1 MKVGLSR
8 AKSPDKFDFVLM
20 AYLIVMAIT
29 SFVSIYSSFGIV
41 GAQAGMGYLT
51 KQIMWF
57 MAGFIALGVI
67 MYLGNDSMFQFAKIA
82 YWILMVCLIILYS
95 LTGRVISIMQPTNGA
110 ISWFFL
116 PRTSFQPS
124 EFMKIVL
131 IIITAGIIDEHN
143 KEKVI
148 DSFEMDVKLFI
159 EVAKWALP
167 PMVLIL
173 LQPDTGVVLIIG
185 ISLLAMLLCSGIR
198 KEWSRTYHHLY
209 CRLCLSLHISI

>member
-67 MYLGNDSMFQFAKIA
+67 MYLGNDSMFQFANGLFDHLIF
-82 YWILMVCLIILYS
+82 CQDIILTDRQSDFYHAANQWCYFM
-95 LTGRVISIMQPTNGA
+95 VFP
-110 ISWFFL
+110 SWNFL
-116 PRTSFQPS
+116 SAQ
-124 EFMKIVL
+124 
-131 IIITAGIIDEHN
+131 
-143 KEKVI
+143 
-148 DSFEMDVKLFI
+148 
-159 EVAKWALP
+159 
-167 PMVLIL
+167 
-173 LQPDTGVVLIIG
+173 
-185 ISLLAMLLCSGIR
+185 
-198 KEWSRTYHHLY
+198 
-209 CRLCLSLHISI
+209 

>member
-82 YWILMVCLIILYS
+82 YWILMVCLIIL
-95 LTGRVISIMQPTNGA
+95 
-110 ISWFFL
+110 FFA
-116 PRTSFQPS
+116 R
-124 EFMKIVL
+124 
-131 IIITAGIIDEHN
+131 
-143 KEKVI
+143 
-148 DSFEMDVKLFI
+148 KL
-159 EVAKWALP
+159 
-167 PMVLIL
+167 
-173 LQPDTGVVLIIG
+173 
-185 ISLLAMLLCSGIR
+185 
-198 KEWSRTYHHLY
+198 Y
-209 CRLCLSLHISI
+209 

>member
-1 MKVGLSR
+1 
-8 AKSPDKFDFVLM
+8 
-20 AYLIVMAIT
+20 
-29 SFVSIYSSFGIV
+29 
-41 GAQAGMGYLT
+41 
-51 KQIMWF
+51 
-57 MAGFIALGVI
+57 
-67 MYLGNDSMFQFAKIA
+67 
-82 YWILMVCLIILYS
+82 
-95 LTGRVISIMQPTNGA
+95 MQPTNGA

-116 PRTSFQPS
+116 PGTSFQPS

-173 LQPDTGVVLIIG
+173 LPVSYTHLDVYKRQVPYVVMV
-185 ISLLAMLLCSGIR
+185 SLLV
-198 KEWSRTYHHLY
+198 KP
-209 CRLCLSLHISI
+209 